1 MGKAPGRGRARKTVS
16 LSKALRA
23 AEAAESKR
31 AEDIVVLDL
40 RDLTLVTDYFVI
52 CTGGSR
58 VQIRAIVDGVHEA
71 MVDHAP
77 RAGARPLREGDAE
90 AQWVLLDFGDVVVHV
105 FGPEARAFYRLE
117 RLWGNAQVVAR

>member
-1 MGKAPGRGRARKTVS
+1 MDKAPRRRARKTES

-58 VQIRAIVDGVHEA
+58 VQIRAIVDGVNEA
-71 MVDHAP
+71 LSDHAP
-77 RAGARPLREGDAE
+77 KSSARPLREGDAE
-90 AQWVLLDFGDVVVHV
+90 GQWVLIDYGDVVVHV

-117 RLWGNAQVVAR
+117 RLWGNASVVDR

>member
-1 MGKAPGRGRARKTVS
+1 MDKAPGRRRARKTES
-16 LSKALRA
+16 LSKALRV

-40 RDLTLVTDYFVI
+40 RELTLVTDYFVI

-58 VQIRAIVDGVHEA
+58 VQIRAIVDGVDEA
-71 MVDHAP
+71 MADQAAKG
-77 RAGARPLREGDAE
+77 RARALREGDAE
-90 AQWVLLDFGDVVVHV
+90 AQWVLLDLGDVVVHV

-117 RLWGNAQVVAR
+117 RLWSNARVIAR

>member
-1 MGKAPGRGRARKTVS
+1 MDRAKGRRRARETES
-16 LSKALRA
+16 LSRALRA

-40 RDLTLVTDYFVI
+40 RALTVVTDYFVI

-58 VQIRAIVDGVHEA
+58 LQIRAIVDGVDGTLA
-71 MVDHAP
+71 DDAGTGAA
-77 RAGARPLREGDAE
+77 RAVREGDAE
-90 AQWVLLDFGDVVVHV
+90 AQWVLLDLGDIVVHV

-117 RLWGNAQVVAR
+117 RLWGNARVVTR